1 MTGAAGLL
9 VLGLLSALLLGGA
22 LPSGTDFWAA
32 GDPKTI
38 AAALLD
44 RMSDEQVLG
53 QVFMMAYPGDVP
65 PPLMFRWIRERGL
78 GGVKIFGWNAESSDK
93 AAAAI
98 AELQKAAIASS
109 GGIPL
114 LVATDQEGGWI
125 RHVKGATS
133 ITPGNMAIGASG
145 RPYDAYRSA
154 LFIGRELAALGVN
167 MNFAPAVDLATRP
180 KSAVIGPRAFCV
192 DPMEAAVLGAAYAKG
207 LADAGIIATAK
218 HFPGHGDTELDSHLA
233 LPVIRIDE
241 KTLWNRELV
250 PYRMLIPE
258 GIPAI
263 MSGHLCFPLVSG
275 DNTPASLS
283 HFFMTDILR
292 KRLGFTGLAVTD
304 DLFMGGAAPTLP
316 DGVARWTVSDACL
329 KAMEAGNDLLMMSRL
344 LDFDD
349 PAWTKLLIAYRARPE
364 FRARVREAATRVIL
378 TKLRYLK
385 VRGKDALVPDLA
397 ALASRV
403 PAPGAAKYFKDEA
416 FRSATEVLPS
426 RLPFRPAGLV
436 LVAAP
441 FGEFITAG
449 LAAYPGAATFT
460 FSFHPDGAAP
470 SEELAAFDRAA
481 ARCGAVV
488 ICVANEAGMDFA
500 QAAHRAGKQVGI
512 VSVQSPAPLERAPWA
527 DAAIAVYGF
536 SPESLQAGIAALS
549 GAEPPEGRL
558 PILLAR

>member
-1 MTGAAGLL
+1 M
-9 VLGLLSALLLGGA
+9 SATAVPG
-22 LPSGTDFWAA
+22 SGFWAA
-32 GDPKTI
+32 GDADTL
-38 AAALLD
+38 AAGLLA

-65 PPLMFRWIRERGL
+65 PPLMLRWIRERGL
-78 GGVKIFGWNAESSDK
+78 GGVKIFGWNAENSDR

-98 AELQKAAIASS
+98 ASLQRAALATA

-125 RHVKGATS
+125 RHIKGATS

-154 LFIGRELAALGVN
+154 LFIGRELAVLGVN
-167 MNFAPAVDLATRP
+167 MNFAPAVDLATMP
-180 KSAVIGPRAFCV
+180 QSEVIGPRAFCV

-218 HFPGHGDTELDSHLA
+218 HFPGHGDTKLDSHLA

-250 PYRMLIPE
+250 PYRMLIAE
-258 GIPAI
+258 GIPAV

-275 DNTPASLS
+275 DFTPASLS
-283 HFFMTDILR
+283 RFFMTDILR

-304 DLFMGGAAPTLP
+304 DLCMSGAAPTLP

-329 KAMEAGNDLLMMSRL
+329 KAMEAGNDMLMMSRM

-349 PAWTKLLIAYRARPE
+349 PAWTKLLDAYRKRPE

-385 VRGKDALVPDLA
+385 VRGRDALIPDLA
-397 ALASRV
+397 TLSSRV
-403 PAPGAAKYFKDEA
+403 PAPGAAEYFRREA
-416 FRSATEVLPS
+416 FRSATEVIPS
-426 RLPFRPAGLV
+426 HLPFRPSGRV

-441 FGEFITAG
+441 FGEFIADG
-449 LAAYPGAATFT
+449 LAAYPGASTFG
-460 FSFHPDGAAP
+460 FSFYPSAAARP
-470 SEELAAFDRAA
+470 GELAAFEKAA
-481 ARCGAVV
+481 ARCDALV
-488 ICVANEAGMDFA
+488 ICVANDAGMDFA
-500 QAAHRAGKQVGI
+500 QRAHREGKMVGI
-512 VSVQSPAPLERAPWA
+512 VSVQSPSPLSRAAWA
-527 DAAIAVYGF
+527 DAAVAVYGF

-549 GAEPPEGRL
+549 GAEKPEGRL
-558 PILLAR
+558 PILLDR